1 MIRNTHMEQPSPLL
15 QRIHELEQEV
25 NRLRNLLDQAG
36 IIHTPVLHEEEIT
49 PQHALFF
56 YSIFKGRKD
65 VFSKRTPR
73 KDGSAAY
80 YPICR
85 NFWKEAICK
94 KRMGEKVRCSECLQ
108 REWMPLNQRVL
119 MNHLIGIRDDG
130 GDVIGIYPLLE
141 DGNCNFLVFD
151 FDSHDEPFST
161 EWKQDV
167 DTLRLICQK
176 LSVPILVERSRSG
189 SGAHIWILF
198 NEPIPAK
205 TARQFGSALLTKGA
219 ESVNQRNFCS
229 YDRMIPAQ
237 DCLPKGSLGNLIAL
251 PLQGGALKQGNS
263 AFIDENWVPYPNQWE
278 ILRQAQRISP
288 DYIEKKLHEWGWHGI
303 LGELTPLTLEAT
315 KEAEKP
321 WERHKVALSR
331 KNVNGRVRITY
342 ADMIY
347 VEKHHLTP
355 QAQNALRRLAAFSN
369 PLFYRTQALGFS
381 TARVPR
387 IISCSRDEE
396 QYIALPRGLKEELRQ
411 RLISA
416 GIDYTEED
424 NRQQGNPLQISFNG
438 TLYPEQQAAADAIL
452 KHETGVL
459 HAATAFGKTAVG
471 AYLVAKRK
479 VNTLV
484 LVHNR
489 EIMKNWVENFQ
500 KFLTINAPLPTYQTR
515 TGRFRTRKC
524 MIGCLHSSHDSTT
537 GLLDIAMF
545 SSLGS
550 GDEISDKIRN
560 YGMIIMDECHHAAA
574 RTAEEVLRRAT
585 ARYVYGLTATP
596 KRDDGMEPKMLMQL
610 GPIRHRF
617 TARQRAEMQ
626 DVQHFLYPR
635 FTRLSNPGTEWK
647 INEAYQALIQDTLRN
662 QLILNDTL
670 AAIRAGRTP
679 LVLTKFRS
687 HAALLQQQLA
697 PHVAHVILLQGG
709 GRNNERE
716 QLRQQLRSIPQD
728 EEMVVVAIAK
738 YIGEGFNLPRLDTL
752 MLATPIAWEGNVEQ
766 YAGRLHRDYKGKKE
780 VIIYD
785 YVDCNIRVLDN
796 MYHKRLKAYKKIGY
810 SLYIPGKTQPMT
822 SSDSIFESDAYASA
836 LEQDI
841 SCAKQEIIIANPDL
855 CLSKIN
861 WLTSLLHPRRNDG
874 IRSAVI
880 TQSLSSYP
888 PNRQASAVLLHARL
902 QSAGIHLN
910 TPVSLHQ
917 HFAIIDRNIVW
928 YGNANLLSRDKV
940 DTHLIRIIAPD
951 IARELLA
958 SCARPETGDK
968 QLSLF

>member
-1 MIRNTHMEQPSPLL
+1 MEQPSSLL

-25 NRLRNLLDQAG
+25 NRLRELLDQAG
-36 IIHTPVLHEEEIT
+36 FIHTPILHEEEIT

-65 VFSKRTPR
+65 VFSRRTPR

-85 NFWKEAICK
+85 NFWKEGICQ
-94 KRMGEKVRCSECLQ
+94 KRMGEKTRCSECLQ
-108 REWMPLNQRVL
+108 REWMPLSQRVL

-151 FDSHDEPFST
+151 FDSHNEPLST

-167 DTLRLICQK
+167 DTLRLICKK

-189 SGAHIWILF
+189 SGAHIWLLF
-198 NEPIPAK
+198 KEPIPAK

-237 DCLPKGSLGNLIAL
+237 DCLPEGSLGNLIAL
-251 PLQGGALKQGNS
+251 PLQGNALKQGNS
-263 AFIDENWVPYPNQWE
+263 AFIDENWMPYPNQWE
-278 ILRQAQRISP
+278 ILRQAPRISP
-288 DYIEKKLHEWGWHGI
+288 SYIEKKLHEWGSHGI
-303 LGELTPLTLEAT
+303 LGELTPLTLVARD
-315 KEAEKP
+315 EAERP
-321 WERHKVALSR
+321 WERQQEPLSG
-331 KNVNGRVRITY
+331 KSITGCIHIIY

-347 VEKHHLTP
+347 VEKRFLTP

-369 PLFYRTQALGFS
+369 PLFYRAQALGFS
-381 TARVPR
+381 TARIPR
-387 IISCSRDEE
+387 IISCFRDEE
-396 QYIALPRGLKEELRQ
+396 QYIALPRGLKEELLH
-411 RLISA
+411 RLTSA
-416 GIDYTEED
+416 NIIYAEED
-424 NRQQGNPLQISFNG
+424 KRQQGKRLKISFNG

-452 KHETGVL
+452 KHETGIL

-471 AYLVAKRK
+471 AYLVAARK
-479 VNTLV
+479 VNTLI

-489 EIMKNWVENFQ
+489 EIMKNWLEDFQ
-500 KFLTINAPLPTYQTR
+500 KFLIIDEPLPTYHTR
-515 TGRFRTRKC
+515 TGRIRTRKSHT
-524 MIGCLHSSHDSTT
+524 GSLHSAHDSTT
-537 GLLDIAMF
+537 GLLDIAMV

-550 GDEISDKIRN
+550 GDKIADMVRN
-560 YGMIIMDECHHAAA
+560 YGMVIMDECHHAGAQ
-574 RTAEEVLRRAT
+574 TAEDVLRSVT

-610 GPIRHRF
+610 GSIRHRF
-617 TARQRAEMQ
+617 TARQKAEMQ

-635 FTRLSNPGTEWK
+635 FTRLSNPGIEWK

-670 AAIRAGRTP
+670 EAIRAGRTP

-697 PHVAHVILLQGG
+697 PHVTHVILLQGG
-709 GRNNERE
+709 GKNNERE
-716 QLRQQLRSIPQD
+716 QLRQKLRNIPQN
-728 EEMVVVAIAK
+728 EELVVVAIGK

-766 YAGRLHRDYKGKKE
+766 YAGRLHRDYEGKKE

-785 YVDCNIRVLDN
+785 YVDSNIRVLDN
-796 MYHKRLKAYKKIGY
+796 MYHKRLRAYKKIGY
-810 SLYIPGKTQPMT
+810 SLYIPGNEQPAT
-822 SSDSIFESDAYASA
+822 LGNSIFDSETYAST

-841 SCAKQEIIIANPDL
+841 SRAEHEIIIANPDL
-855 CLSKIN
+855 CLSKVN
-861 WLTSLLHPRRNDG
+861 WLTSILQPCHDNG
-874 IRSAVI
+874 IRAAII
-880 TQSLSSYP
+880 THPLVNYT
-888 PNRQASAVLLHARL
+888 PNRQASVAHLHARL
-902 QSAGIHLN
+902 QTAGIHLN
-910 TPVSLHQ
+910 TPGSLHQ
-917 HFAIIDRNIVW
+917 HFAIIDRSIVW
-928 YGNANLLSRDKV
+928 YGNANILSRDKT
-940 DTHLIRIIAPD
+940 DTHLIRIISPE
-951 IARELLA
+951 IASELL
-958 SCARPETGDK
+958 SNCTRPETSAQ